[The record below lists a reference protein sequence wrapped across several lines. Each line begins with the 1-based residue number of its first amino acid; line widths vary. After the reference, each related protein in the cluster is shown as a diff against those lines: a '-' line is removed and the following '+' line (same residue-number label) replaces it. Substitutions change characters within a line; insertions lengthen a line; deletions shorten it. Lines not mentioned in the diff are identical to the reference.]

1 MSSSPACA
9 AGDGGGSG
17 SASTTVAATGWQV
30 LKVEG
35 YSQLKGIGVARRIK
49 STPFMVG
56 GHSWCVT
63 FFPDGS
69 SKETADW
76 VCFGLRLERRR
87 RHDGGGGGGDIPVL
101 ARAKYS
107 FLDQV
112 GEPVPSSTVSGSV
125 CAFSRPGESWGR
137 LELIR
142 RKDME
147 SRHVRNNRFWVRCD
161 VTVVETTCRRVPAT
175 VPPSDLRR
183 HLGDLLAGGV
193 GADVTF
199 EVGGETVAA
208 HLAVLAARS
217 PVFRAEF
224 FGAPLKENAAATPTT
239 RVRIHGV
246 EPRVFRAMLH
256 FVYTDALP
264 EIGGDAG
271 ERMAMAQHLL
281 VAADR
286 YGVERLRSVCEF
298 DLCMYAGE
306 DVAVSTLVLAE
317 QHGCHELKEECF
329 KILESSGKCRELL
342 VGDDLEHLASSSP
355 SLLGELSASLGLD
368 ELLVGNVGRSQQNS

>member
-1 MSSSPACA
+1 
-9 AGDGGGSG
+9 
-17 SASTTVAATGWQV
+17 
-30 LKVEG
+30 
-35 YSQLKGIGVARRIK
+35 
-49 STPFMVG
+49 
-56 GHSWCVT
+56 
-63 FFPDGS
+63 
-69 SKETADW
+69 
-76 VCFGLRLERRR
+76 
-87 RHDGGGGGGDIPVL
+87 
-101 ARAKYS
+101 
-107 FLDQV
+107 
-112 GEPVPSSTVSGSV
+112 
-125 CAFSRPGESWGR
+125 
-137 LELIR
+137 
-142 RKDME
+142 ME

-208 HLAVLAARS
+208 HRAVLAARS

-224 FGAPLKENAAATPTT
+224 FGAPLKESAAAATPTT

-246 EPRVFRAMLH
+246 EPLVFRAMLH

-264 EIGGDAG
+264 EIVGDAG
-271 ERMAMAQHLL
+271 KRMAMAQHLL

-355 SLLGELSASLGLD
+355 SLLAELRARLGLD
-368 ELLVGNVGRSQQNS
+368 DLFVGNVERSSRIAN